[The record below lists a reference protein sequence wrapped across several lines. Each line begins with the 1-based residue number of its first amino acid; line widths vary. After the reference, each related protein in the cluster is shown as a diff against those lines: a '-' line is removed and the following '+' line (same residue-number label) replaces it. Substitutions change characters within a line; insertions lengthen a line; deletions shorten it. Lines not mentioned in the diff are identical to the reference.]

1 LDVSLFFR
9 MALSIISAF
18 LSGMAASTVGMLL
31 AIPAAGVLKDVGA
44 ASHGMMMFVS
54 FRDAPLFI
62 GVSVFLII
70 LCRDARGEHLRRD

>member
-1 LDVSLFFR
+1 MSLFFR

-31 AIPAAGVLKDVGA
+31 AIPAAGVLKDMGA
-44 ASHGMMMFVS
+44 GAHGVMFVS
-54 FRDAPLFI
+54 FRDAPLFV

-70 LCRDARGEHLRRD
+70 LCRDARSEYSHRD